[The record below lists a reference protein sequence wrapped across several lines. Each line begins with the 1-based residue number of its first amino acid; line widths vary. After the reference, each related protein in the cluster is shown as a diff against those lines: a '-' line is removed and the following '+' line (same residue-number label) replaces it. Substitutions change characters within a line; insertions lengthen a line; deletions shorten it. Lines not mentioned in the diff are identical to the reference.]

1 MSKSGTLDYTCPS
14 CDAILKFDP
23 HGQNWKCEYCKSE
36 YTLEELQKYDEK
48 RGRKELKD
56 EHATKLEKDI
66 NGMDIYICNNC
77 GAQIVADENTS
88 ATFCVYCK
96 STAILKN
103 KLVDEFNPDYVIPFK
118 FTKEDAIEK
127 FKTIGAH
134 KPLMPKIFN
143 DPKNIE
149 ETKGIYIPFWLYD
162 INTSGSIEADCKR
175 ITSWT
180 SGNYHY
186 TKTDV
191 YLAKRSGN
199 MNYSKIPVDGSKHF
213 ADDIMNSIEPFNYD
227 ELKEFSH
234 SYLSGFLAEKYDV
247 LSDEALEIANKRA
260 ETSTINMLKNDIKG
274 YSSVSV
280 KNNNINKDKIKDKYA
295 LLPVWLLNVKY
306 KDKIH
311 TFAMNG
317 QTGKMIGDIPIDYK
331 KAIIWWI
338 SIFGICMIIFILLY
352 IIGVIG

>member
-1 MSKSGTLDYTCPS
+1 MSRGGTLDYKCPS

-23 HGQNWKCEYCKSE
+23 HGQNWKCEFCKSE
-36 YTLEELQKYDEK
+36 YTLEDLQKQEK
-48 RGRKELKD
+48 KAGKKELSEEHTTKMDKD
-56 EHATKLEKDI
+56 E

-96 STAILKN
+96 NTAILKN

-127 FKTIGAH
+127 FRAIGKG

-143 DPKNIE
+143 NPKNIE

-162 INTSGSIEADCKR
+162 INTSGEVEADCKR
-175 ITSWT
+175 ITSWS
-180 SGNYHY
+180 SGEYHY

-191 YLAKRSGN
+191 YLAKRGGE
-199 MNYSKIPVDGSKHF
+199 MNYFRVPVDGSKHF
-213 ADDIMNSIEPFNYD
+213 DDDIMNSIEPFNYD
-227 ELKEFSH
+227 ELKEFNH

-247 LSDEALEIANKRA
+247 LSDEALEIAFKRA
-260 ETSTINMLKNDIKG
+260 ETSTTNALKNDIKG
-274 YSSVSV
+274 YNVVSV
-280 KNNNINKDKIKDKYA
+280 RNSNISKEKVKDEYA

-317 QTGKMIGDIPIDYK
+317 QTGKLIGDIPVDSV

-338 SIFGICMIIFILLY
+338 IVFGIGIIIFIILY
-352 IIGVIG
+352 LVGVIG

>member
-1 MSKSGTLDYTCPS
+1 MSKSGTLDYKCPS

-23 HGQNWKCEYCKSE
+23 HGQNWKCEFCKSE
-36 YTLEELQKYDEK
+36 YTLEDLQKHDK
-48 RGRKELKD
+48 KVGKKELSEEHTTKMDKD
-56 EHATKLEKDI
+56 A

-96 STAILKN
+96 NTAILKN

-127 FKTIGAH
+127 FRTIGKG

-162 INTSGSIEADCKR
+162 INTSGSIQADSKR
-175 ITSWT
+175 ITTWVT
-180 SGNYHY
+180 GNYSH

-191 YLAKRSGN
+191 YLSTRAGN
-199 MNYSKIPVDGSKHF
+199 MEYKRIPVDGSKHF
-213 ADDIMNSIEPFNYD
+213 ADDIMNSIEPFDYND
-227 ELKEFSH
+227 LKKFTH
-234 SYLSGFLAEKYDV
+234 SYLSGFLAEKYD
-247 LSDEALEIANKRA
+247 LPNEEAVKVAQNRSE
-260 ETSTINMLKNDIKG
+260 ESTVKTLKADIKG
-274 YSSVSV
+274 FNVVNVV
-280 KNNNINKDKIKDKYA
+280 KKDIKCEKINDDYA
-295 LLPVWLLNVKY
+295 LLPVWLLNVNY
-306 KDKIH
+306 KGKLR

-317 QTGKMIGDIPIDYK
+317 QTGKMIGNIPVDPI
-331 KAIIWWI
+331 KAIIWWVAVFA
-338 SIFGICMIIFILLY
+338 SVMAIFVILY
-352 IIGVIG
+352 FVGVIG

>member
-1 MSKSGTLDYTCPS
+1 MGKKNTYDYKCPS
-14 CDAILKFDP
+14 CDAILKFNP
-23 HGQNWKCEYCKSE
+23 HGQNWKCEYCKHE
-36 YTLEELQKYDEK
+36 YNLEELQIYNEK
-48 RGRKELKD
+48 KGNKELKN
-56 EHATKLEKDI
+56 EHKVKLEKDSS
-66 NGMDIYICNNC
+66 GMDIYTCNNC

-96 STAILKN
+96 NTAILKN
-103 KLVDEFNPDYVIPFK
+103 KLVDEFNPQYVIPFK

-127 FKTIGAH
+127 FKAIGKG
-134 KPLMPKIFN
+134 KPLMPKVFSN
-143 DPKNIE
+143 PKNVE

-180 SGNYHY
+180 TGNYHY

-213 ADDIMNSIEPFNYD
+213 DDSVMNSIEPFHYE

-247 LSDEALEIANKRA
+247 LSDEAVEIALKRA
-260 ETSTINMLKNDIKG
+260 ENSTINTLKNDIKG
-274 YSSVSV
+274 YTSVSIR
-280 KNNNINKDKIKDKYA
+280 NNNIDKNKIRDDYA

-306 KDKIH
+306 NNKIH

-317 QTGKMIGDIPIDYK
+317 QTGKMIGDIPIDPK
-331 KAIIWWI
+331 KAIIWWVA
-338 SIFGICMIIFILLY
+338 IFLLSMLVFVILY
-352 IIGVIG
+352 FIGVIG

>member
-1 MSKSGTLDYTCPS
+1 MKLGKNSTYDYKCPS
-14 CDAILKFDP
+14 CNAILKFDP
-23 HGQNWKCEYCKSE
+23 HGQNWKCEYCRHE
-36 YTLEELQKYDEK
+36 YNLEELKAYNK
-48 RGRKELKD
+48 KIGRKELKD
-56 EHATKLEKDI
+56 EHKDKLEKDSS
-66 NGMDIYICNNC
+66 GMDIYTCNNC

-96 STAILKN
+96 NTAILKN

-127 FKTIGAH
+127 FKKIR

-162 INTSGSIEADCKR
+162 INTSGEVEADCKR
-175 ITSWT
+175 ITSWS
-180 SGNYHY
+180 SGEYHY

-191 YLAKRSGN
+191 YLAKRGGE
-199 MNYSKIPVDGSKHF
+199 MNYFRVPVDGSKHF
-213 ADDIMNSIEPFNYD
+213 DDDIMNSIEPFNYD
-227 ELKEFSH
+227 ELKEFNH

-247 LSDEALEIANKRA
+247 LSDEALEIAFKRA
-260 ETSTINMLKNDIKG
+260 ETSTTNALKNDIKG
-274 YSSVSV
+274 YNVVSV
-280 KNNNINKDKIKDKYA
+280 RNSNISKEKVKDEYA

-317 QTGKMIGDIPIDYK
+317 QTGKLIGDIPVDPV

-338 SIFGICMIIFILLY
+338 IVFGIGIIIFIILY
-352 IIGVIG
+352 LVGVIG

>member
-1 MSKSGTLDYTCPS
+1 MSKNSTYDYKCPS
-14 CDAILKFDP
+14 CNAILKFDP
-23 HGQNWKCEYCKSE
+23 HGQNWKCEYCRHE
-36 YTLEELQKYDEK
+36 YNLEELKKYNEK
-48 RGRKELKD
+48 QGRKELKD
-56 EHATKLEKDI
+56 EHKVKLEKDSS
-66 NGMDIYICNNC
+66 GMDIYTCNNC

-96 STAILKN
+96 NTAILKN

-127 FKTIGAH
+127 FKKIR

-143 DPKNIE
+143 NPKNIE

-162 INTSGSIEADCKR
+162 INTSGEVEADCKR
-175 ITSWT
+175 ITSWS
-180 SGNYHY
+180 SGEYHY

-191 YLAKRSGN
+191 YLAKRGGE
-199 MNYSKIPVDGSKHF
+199 MNYFRVPVDGSKHF
-213 ADDIMNSIEPFNYD
+213 DDDIMNSIEPFNYD
-227 ELKEFSH
+227 ELKEFNH

-247 LSDEALEIANKRA
+247 LSDEALEIAFKRA
-260 ETSTINMLKNDIKG
+260 ETSTTNALKNDIKG
-274 YSSVSV
+274 YNVVSV
-280 KNNNINKDKIKDKYA
+280 RNSNISKEKVKDEYA

-317 QTGKMIGDIPIDYK
+317 QTGKMIGDIPYSPK
-331 KAIIWWI
+331 KAF
-338 SIFGICMIIFILLY
+338 IFFTIVFLVIFAIVAILTYL
-352 IIGVIG
+352 V

>member
-1 MSKSGTLDYTCPS
+1 MSKSGTLDYKCPN

-36 YTLEELQKYDEK
+36 YTLEQLKEYEK
-48 RGRKELKD
+48 KAGKKELSE
-56 EHATKLEKDI
+56 EHTTKMEKDA

-96 STAILKN
+96 NTAILKN
-103 KLVDEFNPDYVIPFK
+103 KLVDEFNPSYVIPFK

-127 FKTIGAH
+127 FKTIGKG

-199 MNYSKIPVDGSKHF
+199 MNYSKIPVDGSTHF
-213 ADDIMNSIEPFNYD
+213 DDAIMNSIEPFNYE
-227 ELKEFSH
+227 ELISFTH

-247 LSDEALEIANKRA
+247 VSDEALKVAFNRA
-260 ETSTINMLKNDIKG
+260 ENSTINTLKNDIKG
-274 YSSVSV
+274 YTSVSI
-280 KNNNINKDKIKDKYA
+280 KNNDIKKEKTKDEYV
-295 LLPVWLLNVKY
+295 LLPVWLLNVKF
-306 KDKIH
+306 KDKIY

-317 QTGKMIGDIPIDYK
+317 QTGKMIGDIPIDTK
-331 KAIIWWI
+331 KAIMWWVA
-338 SIFGICMIIFILLY
+338 IFGICMILFIILY
-352 IIGVIG
+352 FVGVIG

>member
-1 MSKSGTLDYTCPS
+1 MSKNNTLDYKCPS
-14 CDAILKFDP
+14 CDAILKFNP
-23 HGQNWKCEYCKSE
+23 HGQNWKCEYCRHE
-36 YTLEELQKYDEK
+36 YNLDELDEYEEKK
-48 RGRKELKD
+48 GRKKLKE
-56 EHATKLEKDI
+56 EHKVNLEKDS
-66 NGMDIYICNNC
+66 NGMDIYTCNNC

-96 STAILKN
+96 NTAILKN
-103 KLVDEFNPDYVIPFK
+103 KLVDEFNPKYVIPFK
-118 FTKEDAIEK
+118 FIKDDAIEK
-127 FKTIGAH
+127 FKLIGKG

-180 SGNYHY
+180 SGNYRY

-213 ADDIMNSIEPFNYD
+213 QDDVMNSIEPFDYN

-247 LSDEALEIANKRA
+247 SSDEAVEIAFKRA
-260 ETSTINMLKNDIKG
+260 EMSTINKLKNDIKG
-274 YSSVSV
+274 YNVV
-280 KNNNINKDKIKDKYA
+280 TIKNNNIDKTKENDDYA

-306 KDKIH
+306 KDKLY

-317 QTGKMIGDIPIDYK
+317 QTGKMIGDIPIDPK

-338 SIFGICMIIFILLY
+338 AIFVSTMIIFVILYLV
-352 IIGVIG
+352 GVIG

>member
-1 MSKSGTLDYTCPS
+1 MSKNSTYDYKCPS
-14 CDAILKFDP
+14 CNAVLKFDP
-23 HGQNWKCEYCKSE
+23 HGQNWKCEYCKHE
-36 YTLEELQKYDEK
+36 YNLEELKAYNK
-48 RGRKELKD
+48 KIGRKELKD
-56 EHATKLEKDI
+56 EHKIKLEKDFT
-66 NGMDIYICNNC
+66 GMDIYTCNNC

-96 STAILKN
+96 NTAILKN

-127 FKTIGAH
+127 FKKIH

-143 DPKNIE
+143 NPKNIE

-162 INTSGSIEADCKR
+162 INTSGTVEADCKR
-175 ITSWT
+175 IISWT

-191 YLAKRSGN
+191 YIAKRSGN
-199 MNYSKIPVDGSKHF
+199 INYTRVPVDGSKHF
-213 ADDIMNSIEPFNYD
+213 DDDIMNSIEPFNYD
-227 ELKEFSH
+227 ELKEFNH
-234 SYLSGFLAEKYDV
+234 SYLSGFLAEKYDI
-247 LSDEALEIANKRA
+247 LSDEALEIAFKRA
-260 ETSTINMLKNDIKG
+260 EASTINTLKNDIKG
-274 YSSVSV
+274 YTTVNI
-280 KNNNINKDKIKDKYA
+280 KNNNINKENQKNEYA

-306 KDKIH
+306 KNKLH

-317 QTGKMIGDIPIDYK
+317 QTGKLIGDIPVDPI

-338 SIFGICMIIFILLY
+338 AIFGGVMIIFVILYL
-352 IIGVIG
+352 IGVIG